1 MTLET
6 LTNCSCLR
14 KLEKDMISES
24 LQVNL
29 HIVKDLLNQTAKFKP
44 DTALV
49 KRFKSQQIFTK
60 NSKVLSEDLKVKVDN
75 TPVCKS

>member
-29 HIVKDLLNQTAKFKP
+29 HVKDLLRNQTAKFKP

-49 KRFKSQQIFTK
+49 KRFKSQQIFI
-60 NSKVLSEDLKVKVDN
+60 EDLKVKVDN

>member
-29 HIVKDLLNQTAKFKP
+29 QVKHKEQLK
-44 DTALV
+44 
-49 KRFKSQQIFTK
+49 
-60 NSKVLSEDLKVKVDN
+60 LS
-75 TPVCKS
+75 

>member
-1 MTLET
+1 MYKYMALET
-6 LTNCSCLR
+6 LTDCNCLR

-29 HIVKDLLNQTAKFKP
+29 HIVKDLLRNHTAKFKP

-49 KRFKSQQIFTK
+49 KRFKSQQIFI
-60 NSKVLSEDLKVKVDN
+60 EYLKVKVDN
-75 TPVCKS
+75 TPTCKP

>member
-6 LTNCSCLR
+6 LINCSCLR

-29 HIVKDLLNQTAKFKP
+29 HIIKDLLRNQTTKFKP
-44 DTALV
+44 DNVLA
-49 KRFKSQQIFTK
+49 KRFKSQQIFI
-60 NSKVLSEDLKVKVDN
+60 EDLKTKVDN
-75 TPVCKS
+75 TPVCK

>member
-1 MTLET
+1 MALET

-14 KLEKDMISES
+14 NLEKDTISES

-29 HIVKDLLNQTAKFKP
+29 HIIKDLLRNQTAKFKP

-49 KRFKSQQIFTK
+49 KCFKSQQIFIE
-60 NSKVLSEDLKVKVDN
+60 SLKAKVDN
-75 TPVCKS
+75 TPTCKP